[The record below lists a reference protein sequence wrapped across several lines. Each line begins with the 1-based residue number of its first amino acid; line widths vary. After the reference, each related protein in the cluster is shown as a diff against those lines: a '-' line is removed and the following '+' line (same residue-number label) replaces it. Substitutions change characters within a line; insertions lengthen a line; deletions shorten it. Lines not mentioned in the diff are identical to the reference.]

1 MNNVLEL
8 VDLLED
14 KLTRLILRQEQLL
27 NENKLL
33 KQTEQL
39 LMDKISKQ
47 DAFVKDL
54 EEKHESLK
62 VANAI
67 VGSKE
72 DKHLTKIKINTLI
85 REIDK
90 CIVQLSE

>member
-1 MNNVLEL
+1 MDNVVEL

-14 KLTRLILRQEQLL
+14 KLTRLILNQEQLKE
-27 NENKLL
+27 ENRRL
-33 KQTEQL
+33 KQSEQL
-39 LMDKISKQ
+39 LLDKVEQ
-47 DAFVKDL
+47 QNLFFRDL
-54 EEKHESLK
+54 EDKYQSLK

-67 VGSKE
+67 VGNKE
-72 DKHLTKIKINTLI
+72 DKHLTRIKINTLI

>member
-1 MNNVLEL
+1 MDNVVEL

-14 KLTRLILRQEQLL
+14 KLTRLILNQEQLKE
-27 NENKLL
+27 ENRRL
-33 KQTEQL
+33 KQSEKMLLDKVEQQNL
-39 LMDKISKQ
+39 
-47 DAFVKDL
+47 FVRDL
-54 EEKHESLK
+54 EDKYQSLK

-67 VGSKE
+67 VGNKE

-90 CIVQLSE
+90 CIVQLSD

>member
-1 MNNVLEL
+1 MNNVIEM

-14 KLTRLILRQEQLL
+14 KLTKLLLNQEQLL
-27 NENKLL
+27 DENRRL
-33 KQTEQL
+33 KQSEEVL
-39 LMDKISKQ
+39 LEKVSRQNLFI
-47 DAFVKDL
+47 KDL
-54 EEKHESLK
+54 EDKHQSLK

-67 VGSKE
+67 VGNKE

-90 CIVQLSE
+90 CIIQLSE

>member
-1 MNNVLEL
+1 MDNVVEL

-14 KLTRLILRQEQLL
+14 KLTRLILNQEQLVA
-27 NENKLL
+27 ENRRL
-33 KQTEQL
+33 KQSEQL
-39 LMDKISKQ
+39 LLDKVDQ
-47 DAFVKDL
+47 QNLFMRDL
-54 EEKHESLK
+54 EDKYQSLK

-67 VGSKE
+67 VGNKE

>member
-1 MNNVLEL
+1 MDNVVEL

-14 KLTRLILRQEQLL
+14 KLTRLILNQEQLKE
-27 NENKLL
+27 ENRRLR
-33 KQTEQL
+33 QSEQL
-39 LMDKISKQ
+39 LLGKLEQ
-47 DAFVKDL
+47 QNLFVRDL
-54 EEKHESLK
+54 EDKYQSLK

-67 VGSKE
+67 VGNKE

>member
-1 MNNVLEL
+1 MDNVVEM

-14 KLTRLILRQEQLL
+14 KLTRLILNQEQLKE
-27 NENKLL
+27 ENRRL
-33 KQTEQL
+33 KQSEL
-39 LMDKISKQ
+39 LLLDKVSQ
-47 DAFVKDL
+47 QNLFMKDL
-54 EEKHESLK
+54 EDKYQSLK

-67 VGSKE
+67 VGNKE

>member
-14 KLTRLILRQEQLL
+14 KLTRLILKQEQLQ
-27 NENKLL
+27 NENMLL

-39 LMDKISKQ
+39 LMDKVSEQ
-47 DAFVKDL
+47 DEFIKGL
-54 EEKHESLK
+54 NEKHESLK

>member
-1 MNNVLEL
+1 MDNVVQM
-8 VDLLED
+8 VDLLEY
-14 KLTRLILRQEQLL
+14 KLTRLILNQEQLKE
-27 NENKLL
+27 ENRRLR
-33 KQTEQL
+33 QSEQL
-39 LMDKISKQ
+39 LLDKVAQ
-47 DAFVKDL
+47 QNLFVKDL
-54 EEKHESLK
+54 EDKYQSLK

-67 VGSKE
+67 VGNKE

>member
-1 MNNVLEL
+1 MDNVVQM
-8 VDLLED
+8 VDLLEY
-14 KLTRLILRQEQLL
+14 KLTRLILNQEQLKE
-27 NENKLL
+27 ENRRL
-33 KQTEQL
+33 KQSEQL
-39 LMDKISKQ
+39 LLDKVSQ
-47 DAFVKDL
+47 QNLFMKDL
-54 EEKHESLK
+54 EDKYQSLK

-67 VGSKE
+67 VGNKE